1 MNATGPG
8 NHISCRQRGVT
19 LVELLV
25 ALVLLSFVMSAV
37 YGALRM
43 GLRSWEAV
51 QLRSGEN
58 AEARVARNLLR
69 QQLDT
74 LVPLSLPDAT
84 LGQRLAFEGDR
95 AGFRFVGAWSHP
107 ARSGGLHLIEVG
119 QGSGSS
125 RKGLVLRLSP
135 SALHETDWR
144 RAGADVLEREL
155 LQSRDEARFAYYGK
169 PRGSALPS
177 WYDRWDDAAERYPQL
192 IRIEAPDGWPPLLL
206 PVRVAGSAAGAG
218 K

>member
-1 MNATGPG
+1 MSPG
-8 NHISCRQRGVT
+8 SRTSCRQRGVT

-58 AEARVARNLLR
+58 AEARVVRNLLR
-69 QQLDT
+69 RQLDT
-74 LVPLSLPDAT
+74 LVPLELADTTPD
-84 LGQRLAFEGDR
+84 QRLAFAGDR
-95 AGFRFVGAWSHP
+95 AGFSFVGAWSHP

-119 QGSGSS
+119 RGSGSS
-125 RKGLVLRLSP
+125 SGLFLRLRP

-144 RAGADVLEREL
+144 RAGTEVLERQL
-155 LQSRDEARFAYYGK
+155 LQSRDVARFAYFGK
-169 PRGSALPS
+169 PRDNARAA
-177 WYDRWDDAAERYPQL
+177 WYDRWDDAAKRYPQL
-192 IRIEAPDGWPPLLL
+192 IRIEAADGWPQLLL
-206 PVRVAGSAAGAG
+206 PVRIAGFAAGDEQ
-218 K
+218 

>member
-1 MNATGPG
+1 MSPG
-8 NHISCRQRGVT
+8 KDISCRQRGVT

-58 AEARVARNLLR
+58 AEARVVRNLLR
-69 QQLDT
+69 RQLDT
-74 LVPLSLPDAT
+74 LVPLSLPETAV
-84 LGQRLAFEGDR
+84 GQRLAFEGDR

-119 QGSGSS
+119 QGSGGST
-125 RKGLVLRLSP
+125 GLFLRLRP
-135 SALHETDWR
+135 SALHETDWQ
-144 RAGADVLEREL
+144 RAGSDVLERQL
-155 LQSRDEARFAYYGK
+155 LQGRDAARFAYFGR
-169 PRGSALPS
+169 PRGGARAS
-177 WYDRWDDAAERYPQL
+177 WYDRWDDGAERYPEL
-192 IRIEAPDGWPPLLL
+192 IRIEAADDWPPLLL
-206 PVRVAGSAAGAG
+206 PVRIAGFAAGDEQ
-218 K
+218 

>member
-1 MNATGPG
+1 MSPG
-8 NHISCRQRGVT
+8 KDISCRQRGVT

-58 AEARVARNLLR
+58 AEARVVRNLLR
-69 QQLDT
+69 RQLDT
-74 LVPLSLPDAT
+74 LVPLSLPETAV
-84 LGQRLAFEGDR
+84 GQPLAFEGDR

-119 QGSGSS
+119 QGSAGST
-125 RKGLVLRLSP
+125 GLFLRLRP

-144 RAGADVLEREL
+144 RAGTDVLERQL
-155 LQSRDEARFAYYGK
+155 LQGRDTARFAYFGR
-169 PRGSALPS
+169 PRGGVRGS
-177 WYDRWDDAAERYPQL
+177 WHDRWDDDAERYPQL
-192 IRIEAPDGWPPLLL
+192 IRIEAADGWPSMLL
-206 PVRVAGSAAGAG
+206 PVRIAGFAAGEEQ
-218 K
+218 